1 MYRVNLA
8 RNVHRFVNGILI
20 VTSLLAVS
28 ACAPSAYVVKTPAPS
43 GLKYEAAT
51 APTKTNFSLID
62 NRKADERIFH
72 TGRLA
77 ATLQHGDA
85 PIDAPQF
92 LAKHLQEELLS
103 RGIPAQVNNG
113 DKRLPRINLRT
124 FRMQN
129 HRVSGYSPFVT
140 FTFLS
145 VDLETAVATK
155 RIGVFI
161 KRGKV
166 PVWSFD
172 EIVEPTLNQ
181 PLSLAVRE
189 LAGKIVKTLYGYQA
203 SNGTVD
209 QLIARASDTSKTE
222 DERYFDVYS
231 LGFTNNPKAT
241 DALVKLAGDSAEY
254 VRLAAISSL
263 GNVGATGQLG
273 FLKSVYQDG
282 SRIWQ
287 DRAMALKAI
296 GDLGTSDAM
305 AFLYQERKHWQ
316 AQPANQESNWTLQ
329 IIRLYL

>member
-1 MYRVNLA
+1 MYLTNSA
-8 RNVHRFVNGILI
+8 KNVHRLVYSIFII
-20 VTSLLAVS
+20 TALLAVS
-28 ACAPSAYVVKTPAPS
+28 ACAPSAYVVKTPVPS
-43 GLKYEAAT
+43 GLKYEAT
-51 APTKTNFSLID
+51 TPPPKTNFSLID

-72 TGRLA
+72 TGRLP
-77 ATLQHGDA
+77 ATLQYGDA

-103 RGIPAQVNNG
+103 RGIPAQVTTG
-113 DKRLPRINLRT
+113 DKGLPRINLRT
-124 FRMQN
+124 FLLQN
-129 HRVSGYSPFVT
+129 HRVSAYSPFVT

-145 VDLETAVATK
+145 VDLETTVATK

-209 QLIARASDTSKTE
+209 QLIAKANDTSKTE

-263 GNVGATGQLG
+263 GNVGATGQFG
-273 FLKSVYQDG
+273 F
-282 SRIWQ
+282 
-287 DRAMALKAI
+287 LKAI

>member
-1 MYRVNLA
+1 MYLTKKL
-8 RNVHRFVNGILI
+8 HRSIYAIFIS
-20 VTSLLAVS
+20 TALLLVS
-28 ACAPSAYVVKTPAPS
+28 ACAPSAYVIKTPAPS

-51 APTKTNFSLID
+51 PPTKTNFSLID

-77 ATLQHGDA
+77 ATLQYGDA
-85 PIDAPQF
+85 PLDAPQF
-92 LAKHLQEELLS
+92 LAQHLQEELLS
-103 RGIPAQVNNG
+103 RGVPAQIATG
-113 DKRLPRINLRT
+113 DKGLPRINLRT
-124 FRMQN
+124 FRLQN

-145 VDLETAVATK
+145 VDLETSAFT
-155 RIGVFI
+155 RRLGVFI

-189 LAGKIVKTLYGYQA
+189 LAGKIVKTLYNYQA

-209 QLIARASDTSKTE
+209 QLIAKANDTSKTE
-222 DERYFDVYS
+222 DERYFNVYS

-241 DALVKLAGDSAEY
+241 DALVKLASDSAEY

-263 GNVGATGQLG
+263 GNIGATGQFS
-273 FLKSVYQDG
+273 FLKSIYQDG
-282 SRIWQ
+282 GRIWQ

-296 GDLGTSDAM
+296 GDLGTTDAM
-305 AFLYQERKHWQ
+305 AFLYQERKRTESK
-316 AQPANQESNWTLQ
+316 AQNPESVWTQQ
-329 IIRLYL
+329 ILSLYL